1 MSDIDGL
8 LALIPVGDIAKKLGI
23 PEDVA
28 QGAVSQVIP
37 TLLGGMAAN
46 AKDDRGAASLEKALT
61 GHGGVFPTPSVND
74 VDTDEG
80 EKIVSHV
87 FGPKKND
94 VVAAVASTGDSNVT
108 QDIIAKILPIV
119 APIVLGWLASQFLGK
134 KQAAPAEPAAAP
146 ASSGGIG
153 DLLGGL
159 LGGSGGGGDLIG
171 NVLGGLLGGGRR

>member
-8 LALIPVGDIAKKLGI
+8 LALIPVNDIAKRLGI

-46 AKDDRGAASLEKALT
+46 AKDDRGAASLERALA
-61 GHGGVFPTPSVND
+61 GHNGVFPNRSVS
-74 VDTDEG
+74 DTDDG

-87 FGPKKND
+87 FGPKRND
-94 VVAAVASTGDSNVT
+94 VVAAVATTGDSSVT

-134 KQAAPAEPAAAP
+134 KQAAPVEVAAAP

-159 LGGSGGGGDLIG
+159 LGGSGGGDLIG
-171 NVLGGLLGGGRR
+171 TVLGGLLGGGRR